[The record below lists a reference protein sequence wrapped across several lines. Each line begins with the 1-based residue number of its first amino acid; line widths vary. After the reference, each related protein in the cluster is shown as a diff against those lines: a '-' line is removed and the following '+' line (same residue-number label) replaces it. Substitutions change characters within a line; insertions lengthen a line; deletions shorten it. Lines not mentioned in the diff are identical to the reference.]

1 MKRYTITFAV
11 LFANG
16 STSSLFSESVEL
28 DEKMADSLR
37 IDQQNSGGAYFS
49 EWIGRNLYYKFAGV
63 YPGITDWRIT
73 QPSIAY

>member
-1 MKRYTITFAV
+1 
-11 LFANG
+11 
-16 STSSLFSESVEL
+16 
-28 DEKMADSLR
+28 MADSLR